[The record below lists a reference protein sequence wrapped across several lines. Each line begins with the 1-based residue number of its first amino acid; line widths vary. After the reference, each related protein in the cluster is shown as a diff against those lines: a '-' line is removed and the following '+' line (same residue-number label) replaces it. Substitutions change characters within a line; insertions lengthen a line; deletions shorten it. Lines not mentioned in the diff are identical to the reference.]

1 MVYSVNT
8 NLGAYA
14 ALQNLQA
21 TQHDLLTT
29 QNRVNTGLSV
39 SSAKDDSATYVVA
52 EKLRGNVRDYGVV
65 SRSISN
71 AKSVVDTALAAA
83 EVINEYLGDMRSKAL
98 EAKDPAKSSSD
109 REIIQ
114 RDIQEYW
121 NQIKTSVQAGE
132 FNGVNLFKGD
142 TVSALTSTKTMA
154 QIVVAEG
161 AAPTTPVAVN
171 PAAWG
176 GIRVDG
182 QYTWTVTTPT
192 ATGAAAGG
200 GGGGGGAG
208 AATPGTVLQMLNA
221 FLGAANG
228 TGTARAFI
236 ANANA
241 RSVRDDNAAYD
252 QPTGTPNANLG
263 VPAAQFLDYADQAV
277 TAFAQVVGRLGAAA
291 RRMDLQ
297 LTFTS
302 KLTDALNAGV
312 GNLVDADMAK
322 ESTKLQALQVKQ
334 QLGIQALSI
343 ANQQPQVLQNLFRG

>member
-1 MVYSVNT
+1 MTYSVNT
-8 NLGAYA
+8 NLGAFA
-14 ALQNLQA
+14 ALQNLTA
-21 TQHDLLTT
+21 SQHELLIT
-29 QNRVNTGLSV
+29 QNRVNTGLTV
-39 SSAKDDSATYVVA
+39 ASAKDDSATFVVA
-52 EKLRGNVRDYGVV
+52 ERLRGNVRDYGVV

-71 AKSVVDTALAAA
+71 AKSVVDTALAAS

-98 EAKDPAKSSSD
+98 EAKDPAKSTAE

-114 RDIQEYW
+114 RDIQQYW
-121 NQIKTSVQAGE
+121 DQIKTSVQSAE

-154 QIVVAEG
+154 EIVKAEG
-161 AAPTTPVAVN
+161 PVPTAPVAVN
-171 PAAWG
+171 AAAWG

-182 QYTWTVTTPT
+182 TYSWTITTPT
-192 ATGAAAGG
+192 ANGAAPG

-208 AATPGTVLQMLNA
+208 TPPSGTVLQMLNA
-221 FLGAANG
+221 FIASANG
-228 TGTARAFI
+228 TGTGRNFI
-236 ANANA
+236 AKDTA
-241 RSVRDDNAAYD
+241 RSVRDDAAAAD
-252 QPTGTPNANLG
+252 APSPTSP
-263 VPAAQFLDYADQAV
+263 PATQGIEAAKFLDYADQAIA
-277 TAFAQVVGRLGAAA
+277 AFAQVVGRLGAAA

-343 ANQQPQVLQNLFRG
+343 ANQQPQVLQQLFR